1 MRPRRVAAFALA
13 ALFLCAHGWLVAAQA
28 GAVRPVGDAVD
39 HAPPPAGEAA
49 AAVDPEGALEALPEE
64 SMQSLFNWAIENSDP
79 ETLREMAARAERG
92 GEGGDD
98 ASAADAK
105 RATSSKDAKTP
116 SPDSP
121 PRRREL
127 TQEEMLSKRK
137 DVKEALE
144 LLASNP
150 TEQQFIKQATEMF
163 ADPRR
168 SEADR
173 VLALEEMEELVA
185 PIDNA
190 NDLHA
195 LGALAPLLSVALDV
209 HGDAPDA
216 VAAGAL
222 GVLAVALSNN
232 EKVADLVHSWRAG
245 DGPAGER
252 HGVVHGAGNVPCA
265 SAEPRTARA
274 SVAARLGR
282 IAVGIIEEESSV
294 STVSSMRRGKAL
306 RALASLTRTHFPSRR
321 AFFAAGGADRFA
333 ALFDAEDE
341 KTRKRAHALATDIW
355 VRPDVAGGPA
365 EKGYPP
371 GRQDE
376 ELQMARDL
384 VPRLIAALAE
394 GSRDAR
400 EKAMGALE
408 AAIERVGGEAGAAAR
423 DAAARGHAGEALVR
437 LSRFFEEEAA
447 AEPETATHA
456 LSLARDAARLAGTMR
471 AVGDGSAGHEE
482 L

>member
-245 DGPAGER
+245 DGSAGDR

-274 SVAARLGR
+274 SVAARLGQAR
-282 IAVGIIEEESSV
+282 RRDHRGRSLRNESVFVWLRYRPSP
-294 STVSSMRRGKAL
+294 RRVAERL
-306 RALASLTRTHFPSRR
+306 CARWRR
-321 AFFAAGGADRFA
+321 
-333 ALFDAEDE
+333 
-341 KTRKRAHALATDIW
+341 
-355 VRPDVAGGPA
+355 
-365 EKGYPP
+365 
-371 GRQDE
+371 
-376 ELQMARDL
+376 
-384 VPRLIAALAE
+384 
-394 GSRDAR
+394 
-400 EKAMGALE
+400 
-408 AAIERVGGEAGAAAR
+408 
-423 DAAARGHAGEALVR
+423 
-437 LSRFFEEEAA
+437 
-447 AEPETATHA
+447 
-456 LSLARDAARLAGTMR
+456 
-471 AVGDGSAGHEE
+471 
-482 L
+482 

>member
-384 VPRLIAALAE
+384 VPRLIAALAK

-447 AEPETATHA
+447 AKQETATHA
-456 LSLARDAARLAGTMR
+456 LSLARDAARFAGTMR
-471 AVGDGSAGHEE
+471 PAATLNAS
-482 L
+482 

>member
-1 MRPRRVAAFALA
+1 
-13 ALFLCAHGWLVAAQA
+13 
-28 GAVRPVGDAVD
+28 
-39 HAPPPAGEAA
+39 
-49 AAVDPEGALEALPEE
+49 
-64 SMQSLFNWAIENSDP
+64 
-79 ETLREMAARAERG
+79 
-92 GEGGDD
+92 
-98 ASAADAK
+98 
-105 RATSSKDAKTP
+105 
-116 SPDSP
+116 
-121 PRRREL
+121 
-127 TQEEMLSKRK
+127 
-137 DVKEALE
+137 
-144 LLASNP
+144 
-150 TEQQFIKQATEMF
+150 
-163 ADPRR
+163 
-168 SEADR
+168 
-173 VLALEEMEELVA
+173 MEELVA

-245 DGPAGER
+245 DGPGER

-384 VPRLIAALAE
+384 VPRLIAALAK